1 MEDERFAVT
10 DHESVFAGRMEV
22 ADARTP
28 LTAILQGEPEEKEAS
43 AAVVVRAAARIAER
57 VAEDLER
64 TTGVEVDEERLA
76 DLLRREIDG
85 EIHEVR
91 VITVRALLRYFWAG
105 ARNPWGAL
113 KNLLA
118 ATRLFAKS
126 LLSENGISQTEV
138 AWILGETKA
147 ATRAREKKVE
157 QFLVA
162 WGAKNPHFEGA
173 QKSEAARATYAR
185 VQQGNRNR
193 SKGKPKSSKTR
204 KRA

>member
-1 MEDERFAVT
+1 MEDDRY
-10 DHESVFAGRMEV
+10 SVKAYGSPFAGRSEV

-28 LTAILQGEPEEKEAS
+28 LSAILEGEPEEREAS
-43 AAVVVRAAARIAER
+43 AAVVVRAAERIAER
-57 VAEDLER
+57 ISEHLARAEGIEL
-64 TTGVEVDEERLA
+64 DEELLA
-76 DLLRREIDG
+76 DLLRKEIDG

-91 VITVRALLRYFWAG
+91 VITVRALLRYFWVG
-105 ARNPWGAL
+105 ARNPWDAL

-118 ATRLFAKS
+118 ATRLVAKS

-147 ATRAREKKVE
+147 ATRAREKKKVE
-157 QFLVA
+157 KFLEA

-185 VQQGNRNR
+185 VQKGNRNR
-193 SKGKPKSSKTR
+193 SKGKPKPRTVR
-204 KRA
+204 